1 MRSRIFFQWQR
12 ICLVLVLICFCCQ
25 TSRAQ
30 LDPEKRRL
38 LQFGYNQ
45 PLEGR
50 GPIAGYAFFYLNEPN
65 FGRTNLILRVV
76 LAPVYLDSELGIRQ
90 ALGPNTDVGMGVS
103 GGGFADSYSEVR
115 KGNLLQEESF
125 TGHGVEVN
133 ASVYHRFNPEALIPL
148 TGIFRLGLRQSY
160 YMRDNRTASTFVL
173 PEDQKTGFVR
183 AGLRWGGKEP
193 LILPEL
199 AMELSAWYEGQF
211 RSSPG
216 LYGYARD
223 RELNEDSHLFWARAL
238 FAYTLPE
245 SRHNFSVSITSGASL
260 NADRLS
266 AYRLGGV
273 LPMGAEFPLN
283 LPGYYFQEL
292 TAKRYLLMDG
302 QYTLPL
308 DTAKCWFITG
318 FAGTGLV
325 DYLPG
330 LEQPGHWHSGAGGG
344 ITYESPKRSWMVILG
359 YGYGFDAIR
368 GDERGA
374 QSVGLFC
381 QFDLEA
387 FYGHP
392 TGADQPRLNPTRFRG
407 FDWLLGR

>member
-1 MRSRIFFQWQR
+1 MSCRMFFGWQR
-12 ICLVLVLICFCCQ
+12 ICLALILMSVCCQ

-30 LDPEKRRL
+30 LDPERRRL

-50 GPIAGYAFFYLNEPN
+50 GPMAGYAFFYLNEPD
-65 FGRTNLILRVV
+65 FGRTNLVLRLV

-90 ALGPNTDVGMGVS
+90 ALGPNTDVGIGVS
-103 GGGFADSYSEVR
+103 GGGFADSYSEIR
-115 KGNLLQEESF
+115 QGKLWREESF
-125 TGHGVEVN
+125 TGHGAEVN
-133 ASVYHRFNPEALIPL
+133 GSIYHLFNPQAMIPL
-148 TGIFRLGLRQSY
+148 NAIFRVGLRQSFY
-160 YMRDNRTASTFVL
+160 SRDDKTDSAFVL
-173 PEDQKTGFVR
+173 PEDQSSGFVR

-193 LILPEL
+193 LILPEM
-199 AMELSAWYEGQF
+199 AMELSVWYEGQL
-211 RSSPG
+211 RSDPG
-216 LYGYARD
+216 SYGYAGD
-223 RELNEDSHLFWARAL
+223 RELKQDSHLFWTRAL
-238 FAYTLPE
+238 LAYTLPK
-245 SRHNFSVSITSGASL
+245 SRHNISVSITGGASL

-273 LPMGAEFPLN
+273 LPMGSEFPLS

-292 TAKRYLLMDG
+292 TAERFLLIDG
-302 QYTLPL
+302 QYTMPL
-308 DTAKCWFITG
+308 DKAKCWYVAG

-330 LEQPGHWHSGAGGG
+330 LEQPGHWHSGVGGG
-344 ITYESPKRSWMVILG
+344 ITYESPSRSWMVILG

-374 QSVGLFC
+374 QVIGLFC
-381 QFDLEA
+381 QFDLES
-387 FYGHP
+387 FYGRS
-392 TGADQPRLNPTRFRG
+392 TASEQPRLNPSKFRG

>member
-1 MRSRIFFQWQR
+1 MSCRMIFGGQR
-12 ICLVLVLICFCCQ
+12 ICLALMLVCFCCQ

-50 GPIAGYAFFYLNEPN
+50 GPTAGYAFFYLNEPD
-65 FGRTNLILRVV
+65 FGRTNLVLRLV

-90 ALGPNTDVGMGVS
+90 VLGPNTDVGIGVS

-115 KGNLLQEESF
+115 KGFLERGESF
-125 TGHGVEVN
+125 TGHGAEVN
-133 ASVYHRFNPEALIPL
+133 SSIYHRFNPEALVPL
-148 TGIFRLGLRQSY
+148 TGIFRLGLRQTY
-160 YMRDNRTASTFVL
+160 YSRDDKTGNGFVL
-173 PEDQKTGFVR
+173 PDDQNRGFVR

-199 AMELSAWYEGQF
+199 AMELSVWYEGQF

-216 LYGYARD
+216 SYGYAND
-223 RELNEDSHLFWARAL
+223 RELNQDSHLFWARAL

-245 SRHNFSVSITSGASL
+245 SRHNFSVSVTSGASL
-260 NADRLS
+260 HADRLS
-266 AYRLGGV
+266 AYRIGGV
-273 LPMGAEFPLN
+273 LPMGAEFPLS
-283 LPGYYFQEL
+283 LPGYYYQEL
-292 TAKRYLLMDG
+292 TAERFLLLDA

-308 DTAKCWFITG
+308 DKAKCWNITS

-325 DYLPG
+325 DYLSG
-330 LEQPGHWHSGAGGG
+330 LEQPGHWHSGLGGG
-344 ITYESPKRSWMVILG
+344 ITYESPQRSWMVILG

-368 GDERGA
+368 GNERGA

-387 FYGHP
+387 LYGHP
-392 TGADQPRLNPTRFRG
+392 AGAGQPRLNPTRFRG

>member
-1 MRSRIFFQWQR
+1 MNRRVLFGWQK
-12 ICLVLVLICFCCQ
+12 ICLALLSACFVCQ
-25 TSRAQ
+25 TSWAQ

-50 GPIAGYAFFYLNEPN
+50 GPIAGYAFFYLNEPS
-65 FGRTNLILRVV
+65 FVQTNLILRVV

-90 ALGPNTDVGMGVS
+90 ALGLNTDVGIGVS

-115 KGNLLQEESF
+115 KGFLERGESF
-125 TGHGVEVN
+125 TGHGAEIN
-133 ASVYHRFNPEALIPL
+133 TSVYHRFNPEAMIPL
-148 TGIFRLGLRQSY
+148 SATFRVGLRQSFY
-160 YMRDNRTASTFVL
+160 TRDDKTESAFVL
-173 PEDQKTGFVR
+173 PEDQKSGFVR

-193 LILPEL
+193 LILPKL
-199 AMELSAWYEGQF
+199 AMELSVWYEGQL
-211 RSSPG
+211 RSDPG
-216 LYGYARD
+216 LYGYAHD
-223 RELNEDSHLFWARAL
+223 RELNQDTHLFWARAYW
-238 FAYTLPE
+238 AYTLPK

-292 TAKRYLLMDG
+292 TAQRFLLVDG
-302 QYTLPL
+302 QYTMPL

-330 LEQPGHWHSGAGGG
+330 LEQPGHWHSGVGGG
-344 ITYESPKRSWMVILG
+344 VTYESPGRAWMVTLG

-374 QSVGLFC
+374 HVIGLFC

-387 FYGHP
+387 FYGHK
-392 TGADQPRLNPTRFRG
+392 TGEEQPRLNPAKFRG

>member
-1 MRSRIFFQWQR
+1 MNNRVFFGWQR
-12 ICLVLVLICFCCQ
+12 FCLALLSMCVLCQ

-50 GPIAGYAFFYLNEPN
+50 GPIAGYAFFYLNEPD
-65 FGRTNLILRVV
+65 FGRTNLVLRMV

-90 ALGPNTDVGMGVS
+90 ALGMNTDVGIGVS
-103 GGGFADSYSEVR
+103 GGGFADSYSEIR
-115 KGNLLQEESF
+115 KGFLFQGESF
-125 TGHGVEVN
+125 TGHGAEIN
-133 ASVYHRFNPEALIPL
+133 SSIYHRFNPDAQIPL
-148 TGIFRLGLRQSY
+148 TGVFRLGLRQSY
-160 YMRDNRTASTFVL
+160 YSRDDKTADNFVL
-173 PEDQKTGFVR
+173 PDDQTTGFVR
-183 AGLRWGGKEP
+183 AGLRWGGREP

-199 AMELSAWYEGQF
+199 AMELSVWYEGQF
-211 RSSPG
+211 RDSPG
-216 LYGYARD
+216 SYGYAND
-223 RELNEDSHLFWARAL
+223 RELRQVSHLLWARAL
-238 FAYTLPE
+238 FAYTFPK
-245 SRHNFSVSITSGASL
+245 SRHNFSVSLTSGASL

-273 LPMGAEFPLN
+273 LPMGSEFPLS
-283 LPGYYFQEL
+283 LPGYYYQEL
-292 TAKRYLLMDG
+292 TAERFLLVDG

-308 DTAKCWFITG
+308 DRAKSWNIMGFGGTA
-318 FAGTGLV
+318 LV

-330 LEQPGHWHSGAGGG
+330 LQQPGHWHSGLGGG
-344 ITYESPKRSWMVILG
+344 IAYESPNRTWMAILG

-368 GDERGA
+368 GDDRGA
-374 QSVGLFC
+374 QSVGLYL

-392 TGADQPRLNPTRFRG
+392 TGGQEPGLNPTKFRG